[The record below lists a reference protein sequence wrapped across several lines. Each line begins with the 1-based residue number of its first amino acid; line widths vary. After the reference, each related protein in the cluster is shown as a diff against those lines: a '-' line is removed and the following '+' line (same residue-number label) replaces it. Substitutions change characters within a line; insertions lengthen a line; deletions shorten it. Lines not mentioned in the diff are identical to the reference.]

1 MITILEKIIFAVMF
15 SDFKPVLK
23 ILLRFVI
30 LYVVMVLAYQF
41 YLNGYKNAGLD
52 SFSTWVMKQTT
63 FVQELLGYETKMVA
77 GKPEAETTWFYVSGK
92 YVSRMVEGCN
102 AVSVMILFVAFIFAF
117 YKGIKTFVF
126 AGLGLL
132 FLHIINVLRIAG
144 LNILIVESP
153 DYSKIGHDYFFP
165 AIIYGSVVVLWLI
178 WIKFFALKETADEN
192 S

>member
-1 MITILEKIIFAVMF
+1 MK
-15 SDFKPVLK
+15 DFKEILF
-23 ILLRFVI
+23 ILLRFLGI
-30 LYVVMVLAYQF
+30 WLVLFLMYQLF
-41 YLNGYKNAGLD
+41 LNQYKGDIDAITRFVSDQSAFLLNKTG
-52 SFSTWVMKQTT
+52 FETT
-63 FVQELLGYETKMVA
+63 TKDFPYYETIMFYIKE
-77 GKPEAETTWFYVSGK
+77 KPAT
-92 YVSRMVEGCN
+92 RMVEGCN
-102 AVSVMILFVAFIFAF
+102 AVSVMILFLAFIFAF

-144 LNILIVESP
+144 LNILIVEAP